1 MSRSPLRPASA
12 PHTNKPPSAC
22 PHCGSHAITRKG
34 VRKKKLEIVQL
45 WRCASCKRNFT
56 PGPAAL
62 RNKTYPIR
70 LVLQALTL
78 YNLGYSLNET
88 ARRLK
93 SKSGRTISPST
104 IATWIGAHKEQ
115 TTFRRLR
122 SEATT
127 LYPPGQ
133 TIRSIKLYHRQV
145 YAYAYHRSKL
155 TLLRCNPQHRRFE
168 ALATFLENIPSTCPH
183 ELFRREDDPKARA
196 SQARPAFADPGR
208 IVINRKENT
217 ATETAAL
224 IIPAVGANKLRHE
237 TLQNFMLT
245 NNSSTLAVEI
255 PIWLAEDEIA
265 DLEARYGIE
274 LAAGGAPR
282 SITGHLDFLQ
292 VRNDAVHILDYKPD
306 ARTNKPIAQ
315 LAIYALALT
324 VRVPGLKLFDIKC
337 AWFNE
342 EEYNEFFPRTLF
354 AKRQK

>member
-1 MSRSPLRPASA
+1 MSRSPLRPTTA
-12 PHTNKPPSAC
+12 PHTNKPPGAC
-22 PHCGSHAITRKG
+22 PYCGSHAVTRKG

-45 WRCASCKRNFT
+45 WRCASCKRLFT
-56 PGPAAL
+56 PGPTAL

-78 YNLGYSLNET
+78 YNLGYSLGET
-88 ARRLK
+88 AKRLK
-93 SKSGRTISPST
+93 SKAGRAVSPTT
-104 IATWIGAHKEQ
+104 IATWIGAHKEH

-122 SEATT
+122 AEAKTI
-127 LYPPGQ
+127 YPPTQ
-133 TIRSIKLYHRQV
+133 TLRSIKLYHRQV

-155 TLLRCNPQHRRFE
+155 TLLRRNPQHQRFE
-168 ALATFLENIPSTCPH
+168 ALATFLENIPSACPH

-196 SQARPAFADPGR
+196 SQAQPAFADTNR
-208 IVINRKENT
+208 LIINRKENT

-224 IIPAVGANKLRHE
+224 IIPAVGSNKLRHE
-237 TLQNFMLT
+237 TLQNFMLA
-245 NNSSTLAVEI
+245 NDSSTLAVEI
-255 PIWLAEDEIA
+255 PIWLTEDEISG
-265 DLEARYGIE
+265 LETRYGIE

-282 SITGHLDFLQ
+282 SITGHIDFLQ

-324 VRVPGLKLFDIKC
+324 IRVPGLKLFDIKC

-354 AKRQK
+354 AKH

>member
-1 MSRSPLRPASA
+1 MSRSPLRPSTV
-12 PHTNKPPSAC
+12 PHTNKLPGEC
-22 PHCGSHAITRKG
+22 PHCGSRAVSRKG
-34 VRKKKLEIVQL
+34 LRKKKLEVVQL
-45 WRCASCKRNFT
+45 WRCASCKRTFT

-70 LVLQALTL
+70 IVLQALTL
-78 YNLGYSLNET
+78 YDLGYSLNET

-93 SKSGRTISPST
+93 SKCGRAVSPST
-104 IATWIGAHKEQ
+104 IATWIGSHKEH
-115 TTFRRLR
+115 TTFRQLR
-122 SEATT
+122 AEASTI
-127 LYPPGQ
+127 YPPEQ
-133 TIRSIKLYHRQV
+133 AIRSIKLYHRQV

-155 TLLRCNPQHRRFE
+155 ALLRRNPQHQRFE
-168 ALATFLENIPSTCPH
+168 ALACFLETIPSSCPH

-196 SQARPAFADPGR
+196 SQARPAFADSDR

-217 ATETAAL
+217 ATATAGF

-237 TLQNFMLT
+237 TLQNFMLA
-245 NNSSTLAVEI
+245 NDSSTVAWI
-255 PIWLAEDEIA
+255 PIWLTEDEIA
-265 DLEARYGIE
+265 ELETRYGIE

-282 SITGHLDFLQ
+282 SITGHIDFLQ

-324 VRVPGLKLFDIKC
+324 IRVPGLKLFDIKC

-354 AKRQK
+354 AKH

>member
-1 MSRSPLRPASA
+1 MSRSRLRPATA
-12 PHTNKPPSAC
+12 PHTNKLPEAC
-22 PHCGSHAITRKG
+22 PHCGSRVISRKG

-88 ARRLK
+88 AKRLK
-93 SKSGRTISPST
+93 SKSGRAVSPST
-104 IATWIGAHKEQ
+104 IATWIGAHKEH

-122 SEATT
+122 AEATT
-127 LYPPGQ
+127 IYPPAQ

-168 ALATFLENIPSTCPH
+168 ALADFLESIPSSCPYD
-183 ELFRREDDPKARA
+183 LFRREDDPKARA
-196 SQARPAFADPGR
+196 SQARPAFADPNR

-217 ATETAAL
+217 ATATAAL
-224 IIPAVGANKLRHE
+224 IIPAVGANKQRHE
-237 TLQNFMLT
+237 TLQNFMLA
-245 NNSSTLAVEI
+245 NDSSTVAVEI
-255 PIWLAEDEIA
+255 PIWLTDEEITE
-265 DLEARYGIE
+265 LETRYGIE
-274 LAAGGAPR
+274 LAVGGAPR
-282 SITGHLDFLQ
+282 SITGHIDFLQ

-324 VRVPGLKLFDIKC
+324 IRVPGLKLFDIKC

-342 EEYNEFFPRTLF
+342 EEYNEFFPRRLL
-354 AKRQK
+354 AKR

>member
-12 PHTNKPPSAC
+12 PYTNKVPEAC

-45 WRCASCKRNFT
+45 WRCGSCKRTFT

-88 ARRLK
+88 AKRLK
-93 SKSGRTISPST
+93 SKSGRAVSPST
-104 IATWIGAHKEQ
+104 IATWIGAHKEH

-122 SEATT
+122 AEATT
-127 LYPPGQ
+127 IYPPAQ

-155 TLLRCNPQHRRFE
+155 ALLRCNPQHRRFE

-196 SQARPAFADPGR
+196 SQARPAFADPDR

-237 TLQNFMLT
+237 TLQNFMLA
-245 NNSSTLAVEI
+245 NDSSTVADRDSHLAHRRRDRRTRNEI
-255 PIWLAEDEIA
+255 RHRAC
-265 DLEARYGIE
+265 
-274 LAAGGAPR
+274 GGWAPR
-282 SITGHLDFLQ
+282 SITGHIDFLQ
-292 VRNDAVHILDYKPD
+292 VSNDAVHILDYKPD

-324 VRVPGLKLFDIKC
+324 IRVPGLKLFDIKC

-354 AKRQK
+354 AKHSD

>member
-1 MSRSPLRPASA
+1 
-12 PHTNKPPSAC
+12 
-22 PHCGSHAITRKG
+22 
-34 VRKKKLEIVQL
+34 VQL
-45 WRCASCKRNFT
+45 WRCTSCKRNFT

-78 YNLGYSLNET
+78 FNLGYSLNET

-104 IATWIGAHKEQ
+104 IANWIGAHKEH

-122 SEATT
+122 AEATT
-127 LYPPGQ
+127 LYPPAQ

-168 ALATFLENIPSTCPH
+168 ALATFLENIPSRCPH
-183 ELFRREDDPKARA
+183 DLFRREDDPKARA
-196 SQARPAFADPGR
+196 SQARPAFADPSR

-224 IIPAVGANKLRHE
+224 ITPAVGANKLRHE
-237 TLQNFMLT
+237 TLQNFMLA
-245 NNSSTLAVEI
+245 NDSSTIAVEI
-255 PIWLAEDEIA
+255 PIWLTEDEITE
-265 DLEARYGIE
+265 LESRYGIE

-324 VRVPGLKLFDIKC
+324 IRVPGLKLFDIKC

-354 AKRQK
+354 AKR